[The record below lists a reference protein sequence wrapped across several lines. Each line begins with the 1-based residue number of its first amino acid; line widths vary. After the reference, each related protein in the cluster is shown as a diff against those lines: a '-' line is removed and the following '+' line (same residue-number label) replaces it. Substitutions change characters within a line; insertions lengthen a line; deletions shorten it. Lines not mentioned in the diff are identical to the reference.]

1 MLYTYVLAILLG
13 CFSTSVVISSD
24 QLSDQND
31 NYEVAQDDQGEDLWS
46 DDQIGV
52 QQPDEFQMESEV
64 EEIAPPKKPE
74 QEAIADQG
82 TTEIIVSDF
91 ETPEDLEDEIKD
103 VEGLH
108 TVGKNDPEG
117 NWLFKRIWWEKSKN
131 IYSKMRDR
139 VDKIVESRIHFFSE
153 RVKLDRQYTDPF
165 YVNIGFDQGALT
177 EMVNH
182 LSELLKLDREQV
194 GMLNAKELEQYNLL
208 LEEKNKLAVL
218 QAAVTD
224 VKQLDDALDDALQKL
239 MQQVNLAR
247 SYERQAWQLLE
258 AIAEELSDKKA
269 REHYYVVATLWRNV
283 KDVGNY
289 IVGPFSQHFF
299 EVGTK
304 VVQQIKTVEDI
315 ITELRTKGV
324 ELSKEIESAHE
335 ACPEQEEQE
344 IPEEEPVKK
353 TGWISWIG
361 GLFSWK
367 VIAALL
373 LMILGGILIVYRR
386 LKK

>member
-13 CFSTSVVISSD
+13 CFSTSVIISSD

-31 NYEVAQDDQGEDLWS
+31 NYEVAQDDQDDLWS
-46 DDQIGV
+46 EDQIGQ

-64 EEIAPPKKPE
+64 EEVAPPQKPE
-74 QEAIADQG
+74 QEAVGDQG

-91 ETPEDLEDEIKD
+91 ETPEDLEDDIKD

-194 GMLNAKELEQYNLL
+194 GMLNAKELEQYNLV

-218 QAAVTD
+218 QAAVID

-315 ITELRTKGV
+315 IAELKTKGV
-324 ELSKEIESAHE
+324 QLSQEIESAHE
-335 ACPEQEEQE
+335 ACPEPEQEE
-344 IPEEEPVKK
+344 IEEEELVQK
-353 TGWISWIG
+353 TGWIKWIG
-361 GLFSWK
+361 GFFSWK
-367 VIAALL
+367 IIALL
-373 LMILGGILIVYRR
+373 SLMILGAVLFVYRK